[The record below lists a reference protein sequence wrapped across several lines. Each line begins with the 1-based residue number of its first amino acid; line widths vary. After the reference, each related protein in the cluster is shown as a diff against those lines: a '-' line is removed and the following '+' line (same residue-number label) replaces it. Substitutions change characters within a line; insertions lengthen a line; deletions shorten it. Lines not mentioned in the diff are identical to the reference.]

1 MVSRWYHPRPQF
13 LMVRPYLG
21 LFCHRA
27 AIPTPASGPW
37 LGHHISHW
45 KNTGIFYFLSVCNS
59 QPFHQDL
66 DTVTVSAFHI
76 CVCSLL
82 SVSLCFVLPAC
93 SLFRP
98 QIHIGRMA
106 RLASDVD
113 LRNHAVS
120 HNPCV
125 LCMVVRC
132 RSRRPLST
140 GLCTSQREGGDTDS
154 LISCGPAC
162 IVDHELSRR
171 SMSPVKAETH
181 KDWKGR
187 RLALGWRNVLRNTNT
202 HRAQLLNTKHQLVV
216 RVVFS
221 VSAQAD
227 LKKAQCS
234 ERNVKECE
242 CNVSF
247 LFNSSQVIHA
257 QVLGEFCE
265 YVRSPVTAR
274 PSKSATSTPWLRVS
288 TVLLRAQGLCNAH
301 ISYKLFLARVHSL
314 QNFSFR
320 TFAMC
325 LSIFWFCLD
334 WQWRA
339 FWQ

>member
-1 MVSRWYHPRPQF
+1 MVSQWYHPRPQF

-45 KNTGIFYFLSVCNS
+45 KNTGIFYFFTVCNS
-59 QPFHQDL
+59 QPLHQDL
-66 DTVTVSAFHI
+66 DMVTVSAFHI

-93 SLFRP
+93 SVFRP
-98 QIHIGRMA
+98 QIHIDRMA

-125 LCMVVRC
+125 LWMVSFDVGHG
-132 RSRRPLST
+132 SHYQLVFVPLS
-140 GLCTSQREGGDTDS
+140 QIEGGDTDS
-154 LISCGPAC
+154 LISCGRAC

-216 RVVFS
+216 RVVFT
-221 VSAQAD
+221 VSAQAH
-227 LKKAQCS
+227 LKSSMQW
-234 ERNVKECE
+234 EECE
-242 CNVSF
+242 
-247 LFNSSQVIHA
+247 QVW
-257 QVLGEFCE
+257 V
-265 YVRSPVTAR
+265 
-274 PSKSATSTPWLRVS
+274 
-288 TVLLRAQGLCNAH
+288 
-301 ISYKLFLARVHSL
+301 
-314 QNFSFR
+314 
-320 TFAMC
+320 
-325 LSIFWFCLD
+325 
-334 WQWRA
+334 
-339 FWQ
+339 